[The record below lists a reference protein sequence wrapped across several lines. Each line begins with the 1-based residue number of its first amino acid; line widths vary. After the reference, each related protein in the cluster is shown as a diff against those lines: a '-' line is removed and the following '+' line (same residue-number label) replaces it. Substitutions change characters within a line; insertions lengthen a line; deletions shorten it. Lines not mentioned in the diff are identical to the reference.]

1 MHSDT
6 LRIVGIGEAMVELS
20 PAAEGLYRLG
30 FAGDTFNTVW
40 HMAQLLGYRASVGFC
55 TRIGTDAL
63 SDRFAG
69 ELAADGL
76 DPAVIGRDEARH
88 MGLYLIE
95 LSGTE
100 RSFQYWRGES
110 AARKLADQPA
120 RIEGSLVG
128 ASLIHVSGITLAIL
142 APPARERL
150 CRALTAARRAGA
162 RVSFDPNVRPA
173 LWPSLDAART
183 AILAMVGM
191 ADIVLPSFDDERLLW
206 GDASPADTVRRY
218 RDRGVAE
225 TVVKNG
231 SGPVLCAMPG
241 EQHWLPTPPVLG
253 IVDTTGAGDAFN
265 AGYLAARCHG
275 LGQGEAV
282 AAGQSVSAEVL
293 KSAGARAHRETVGA
307 LGSRLFPG
315 QPVLPARKEGFALD
329 GGPAVE

>member
-1 MHSDT
+1 
-6 LRIVGIGEAMVELS
+6 
-20 PAAEGLYRLG
+20 
-30 FAGDTFNTVW
+30 
-40 HMAQLLGYRASVGFC
+40 MAQLLGDHASVGFC

-76 DPAVIGRDEARH
+76 DPAVIGRDAARH

-110 AARKLADQPA
+110 AARTLADQPE
-120 RIEGSLVG
+120 RIEDSLAG
-128 ASLIHVSGITLAIL
+128 ADLIHVSGITLAIL

-162 RVSFDPNVRPA
+162 RVSFDPNVRPK
-173 LWPSLDAART
+173 LWTSLDDARAAV
-183 AILAMVGM
+183 LGMVDI
-191 ADIVLPSFDDERLLW
+191 ADIVLPSFDDEHLLW

-218 RDRGVAE
+218 RDHGVAE

-241 EQHWLPTPPVLG
+241 EQHWLPTPPVSG

-275 LGQGEAV
+275 LGQGKAV

-293 KSAGARAHRETVGA
+293 KSAGARAHRETVRA
-307 LGSRLFPG
+307 LGSRLLPG

-329 GGPAVE
+329 GGTTVE